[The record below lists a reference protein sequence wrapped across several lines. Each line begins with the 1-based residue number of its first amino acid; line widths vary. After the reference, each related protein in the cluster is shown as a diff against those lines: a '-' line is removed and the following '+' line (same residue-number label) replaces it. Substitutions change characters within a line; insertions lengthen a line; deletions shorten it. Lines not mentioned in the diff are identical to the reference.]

1 MKNIIASIGFSLAL
15 AMGAKPYTTPRNR
28 SERRA

>member
-15 AMGAKPYTTPRNR
+15 AMGAQSHAAPRNR
-28 SERRA
+28 SQRSA